1 MIFDG
6 RLPYP
11 VKIYRVSFSEKTAQA
26 ALDGLG
32 SQPKVVT
39 ELATYAGN
47 PELLSGVSML
57 KNGNEV
63 SYSVFLGKLPGVNTT
78 PSSVFSSADIC
89 RLSDR
94 PIGLQLRSSNQ
105 IAVATPGAV
114 SVYQI
119 DTNQAAEPM
128 TKLPVVNCTAMIA
141 DGSSESP
148 LAFASDRSLCLW
160 DTRSNQ
166 LSLNMKTSHFFPILA
181 LDVNPNLD
189 FVYVT
194 GGSDGKIMFWDIRQA
209 NGANPLEVISNAHAH
224 HVTSVR
230 YHPVHD
236 QLLISSGTDC
246 AVNLWR
252 CQKAGSSKQLPA
264 VSDGLIESYRHH
276 EDSVYRC
283 CWSREGWAFASV
295 SHDGLV
301 MVNTV
306 PTSEKYRI
314 MV

>member
-1 MIFDG
+1 MILDG
-6 RLPYP
+6 RSPYS
-11 VKIYRVSFSEKTAQA
+11 VQIYRVSFSEKAAQA
-26 ALDGLG
+26 TLYSLG

-47 PELLSGVSML
+47 PELLSGVSMH

-63 SYSVFLGKLPGVNTT
+63 SYSVFLGNLTGGNSLS
-78 PSSVFSSADIC
+78 SSVFSPADIC
-89 RLSDR
+89 RLSER
-94 PIGLQLRSSNQ
+94 PVGLQLRSSNE
-105 IAVATPGAV
+105 IAVAAPEAL
-114 SVYQI
+114 SVHQI
-119 DTNQAAEPM
+119 DANQTSVPIA
-128 TKLPVVNCTAMIA
+128 KLQVVNCTGMIA
-141 DGSSESP
+141 EMSSESP

-209 NGANPLEVISNAHAH
+209 NGSNPLEVISNAHAH

-252 CQKAGSSKQLPA
+252 CQRAGSSKQSP
-264 VSDGLIESYRHH
+264 GLIESYRHH